1 MSMKITQEYMDEY
14 VINPMARR
22 LAELEKKID
31 KILQY
36 NVNFDNEIFDGLKRI
51 EDKNKLALDNS
62 KFLVEQF
69 DKVIKN
75 IKKEK

>member
-1 MSMKITQEYMDEY
+1 MSMKITQEYMESE

-22 LAELEKKID
+22 LAELEKKVDLSITN
-31 KILQY
+31 I
-36 NVNFDNEIFDGLKRI
+36 
-51 EDKNKLALDNS
+51 

-75 IKKEK
+75 IKKVK

>member
-1 MSMKITQEYMDEY
+1 MSMKITQEYMESE
-14 VINPMARR
+14 VINPMARW

>member
-1 MSMKITQEYMDEY
+1 MSMKITQEYMESE

-22 LAELEKKID
+22 LADLEKKID
-31 KILQY
+31 
-36 NVNFDNEIFDGLKRI
+36 
-51 EDKNKLALDNS
+51 LALDNV

-75 IKKEK
+75 IKKVK

>member
-22 LAELEKKID
+22 FAELEKKID

-36 NVNFDNEIFDGLKRI
+36 DVNIDNEIFDGLARI
-51 EDKNKLALDNS
+51 EEKNKLALENS
-62 KFLVEQF
+62 KFLVDQF
-69 DKVIKN
+69 DKAIKN
-75 IKKEK
+75 IKKVK

>member
-1 MSMKITQEYMDEY
+1 MAMKITQEYMDSN

-22 LAELEKKID
+22 LADLEKKID
-31 KILQY
+31 
-36 NVNFDNEIFDGLKRI
+36 
-51 EDKNKLALDNS
+51 LALDNV

-75 IKKEK
+75 IKKVK

>member
-14 VINPMARR
+14 VINPMARK
-22 LAELEKKID
+22 LADLEKKVD
-31 KILQY
+31 
-36 NVNFDNEIFDGLKRI
+36 
-51 EDKNKLALDNS
+51 LAITNS

>member
-1 MSMKITQEYMDEY
+1 MSMKITQEYMDSN
-14 VINPMARR
+14 VINPMAKR

>member
-1 MSMKITQEYMDEY
+1 MSMKITQEYMDSEI
-14 VINPMARR
+14 INPMARR

-51 EDKNKLALDNS
+51 EDKNKLAITNS

>member
-36 NVNFDNEIFDGLKRI
+36 NVNFDNEIFDGLARI
-51 EDKNKLALDNS
+51 EEKNKLALENS
-62 KFLVEQF
+62 KFLVDQF
-69 DKVIKN
+69 DKAIKN
-75 IKKEK
+75 IKKVK